1 MNCKFIYFSCIFII
15 KNCILRKSAKDQYR
29 AQAERNSEALTIKN
43 QEFIAKLHEL
53 EELKTKY
60 QKSLLS
66 LSTLEAKVLMFLK
79 T

>member
-1 MNCKFIYFSCIFII
+1 MKIHEFIWYFKKINFDFS
-15 KNCILRKSAKDQYR
+15 RKLAKDQFK

-43 QEFIAKLHEL
+43 QEFIAKLYEL

-66 LSTLEAKVLMFLK
+66 LSTLEAKVPIFSK